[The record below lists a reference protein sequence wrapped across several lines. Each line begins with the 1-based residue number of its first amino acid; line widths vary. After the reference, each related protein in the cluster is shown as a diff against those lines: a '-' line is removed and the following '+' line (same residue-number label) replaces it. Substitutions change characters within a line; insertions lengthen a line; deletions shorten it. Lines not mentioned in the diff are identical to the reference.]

1 MEIKVVISLDE
12 ATQEIV
18 KNLTAAIAGVKREVT
33 SQEVIETLREK
44 PVQAKKRASKQ
55 ETEEK
60 DFADEIAEIDAK
72 LEKLNKKKE
81 SKVDTDEPTATI
93 EEVRAALAAKK
104 RAGFG
109 PQIKS
114 ILKSYGVSMVSDLDP
129 ADYKKVINEVEEL
142 A

>member
-33 SQEVIETLREK
+33 SQEVIETLRKKPAQVEK
-44 PVQAKKRASKQ
+44 RSLKPKA
-55 ETEEK
+55 EEK
-60 DFADEIAEIDAK
+60 DFADEIAEIDEK
-72 LEKLNKKKE
+72 LVKLNKKKE

-109 PQIKS
+109 PQIKNV
-114 ILKSYGVSMVSDLDP
+114 LKNYGVSMVSDLDP
-129 ADYKKVINEVEEL
+129 ADYKKVIDEVEEL

>member
-18 KNLTAAIAGVKREVT
+18 KNLMAAIAGGKHAEP

-44 PVQAKKRASKQ
+44 PVQAKKRAQNQ

-72 LEKLNKKKE
+72 LEKLNKKEATKE
-81 SKVDTDEPTATI
+81 APTATI
-93 EEVRAALAAKK
+93 EEVRATLAAKK

-114 ILKSYGVSMVSDLDP
+114 VLKSYGVSMVSDLDP